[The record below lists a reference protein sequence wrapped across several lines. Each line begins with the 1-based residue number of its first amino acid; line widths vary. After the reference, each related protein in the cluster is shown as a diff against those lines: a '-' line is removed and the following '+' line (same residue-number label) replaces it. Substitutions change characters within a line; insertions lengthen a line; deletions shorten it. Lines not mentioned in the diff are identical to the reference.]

1 MDEQST
7 TRICLLESPIEAS
20 NLGVSALTRSAIH
33 LLLQGH
39 PQAEITLLNYGKEST
54 TTTIEAAGGS
64 VELRLVNMRFS
75 KNILDGRHIL
85 SLLLAAVCWRLLPWR
100 RFRNR
105 LLSANSCLQTLSQA
119 DLVGAISG
127 GDSFSDLYG
136 IRRFLYVCLPQ
147 VLALIL
153 KRPLVLLPQTL
164 GPFQKSA
171 ARMLARWILKRAR
184 KVYVRGQDNLELVSR
199 LCYKRP
205 DNVTFCHDMAFCLPS
220 LPPSPESFGSNNV
233 PPARLIGLNV
243 SGLLWMGG
251 YTNNNMF
258 GLKLNYRSLMEKIMR
273 YFLSQPQTVL
283 LLIAHVGGT
292 SRETDGQ
299 VCDDIYKRYVS
310 TSGDRLKLVPWEK
323 NPCQIKGILGL
334 CEFVIASR
342 MHACIGALSQCRP
355 AFGIAYSDKFKD
367 VMSSVGVA
375 GLAGDARQL
384 SESEIFSQLIRAYEE
399 RGVWEQRLMSTIPA
413 IHENLRHQFRQLILD
428 VSSPNS
434 QYNNKKSLKQRS

>member
-1 MDEQST
+1 MHEQST

-39 PQAEITLLNYGKEST
+39 PQAEISLLNYGKESST
-54 TTTIEAAGGS
+54 TSIEDAGVN
-64 VELRLVNMRFS
+64 VELRQVNMRFS
-75 KNILDGRHIL
+75 KNILDRRHIL
-85 SLLLAAVCWRLLPWR
+85 NLLLMAVCWRLLPWR
-100 RFRNR
+100 RIRSR
-105 LLSANSCLQTLSQA
+105 LLSGNPCLRTLSQA

-136 IRRFLYVCLPQ
+136 TRRFLYVCLPQ

-153 KRPLVLLPQTL
+153 RRPLVLLPQTL
-164 GPFQKSA
+164 GPFQRTGTRLMAK
-171 ARMLARWILKRAR
+171 WILNNAS

-199 LCYKRP
+199 LCSKKP
-205 DNVTFCHDMAFCLPS
+205 EKLVFCHDMAFCLPTLAS
-220 LPPSPESFGSNNV
+220 RPESFGSEKV
-233 PPARLIGLNV
+233 PQCRFIGLNV

-258 GLKLNYRSLMEKIMR
+258 GLKLNYRSLIEKIIS

-299 VCDDIYKRYVS
+299 VCDDIYKRYGS
-310 TSGDRLKLVPWEK
+310 AAGDRLKLVPWQK
-323 NPCQIKGILGL
+323 NPSQIKGILGL
-334 CEFVIASR
+334 CEFVVASR

-367 VMSSVGVA
+367 VMGSVGVA
-375 GLAGDARQL
+375 GLTGDARQL
-384 SESEIFSQLIRAYEE
+384 TENEILSQLSRAYEE
-399 RGVWEQRLMSTIPA
+399 RGVWEHRLRSTVPA
-413 IHENLRHQFRQLILD
+413 IHENLRHQFSQLIMD

-434 QYNNKKSLKQRS
+434 QCNQN